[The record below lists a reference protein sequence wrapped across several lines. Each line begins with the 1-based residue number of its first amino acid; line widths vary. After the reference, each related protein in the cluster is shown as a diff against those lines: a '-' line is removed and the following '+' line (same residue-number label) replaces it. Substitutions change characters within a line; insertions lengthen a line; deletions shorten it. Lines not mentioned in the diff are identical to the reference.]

1 MRFFEKKKT
10 KTACFLGAIQAA
22 AGKKGKKEVGERAVV
37 HADVILGQPT
47 DRAGYGLKVVLR
59 VEGVEDQA
67 ILDAAH
73 EVGHKPVVITGID
86 GFRVNRCARTA
97 ALCVRE

>member
-1 MRFFEKKKT
+1 M
-10 KTACFLGAIQAA
+10 CFLSAIQAA
-22 AGKKGKKEVGERAVV
+22 AEKGGKKEVGKCTVV

-47 DRAGYGLKVVLR
+47 DCPGYGLKVVLC

-73 EVGHKPVVITGID
+73 KVSHKFIIC
-86 GFRVNRCARTA
+86 R
-97 ALCVRE
+97 

>member
-1 MRFFEKKKT
+1 
-10 KTACFLGAIQAA
+10 LGAIQAA
-22 AGKKGKKEVGERAVV
+22 AGQKGKKEVGERAVV

-47 DRAGYGLKVVLR
+47 DRPGYGLKVVLR

-73 EVGHKPVVITGID
+73 EVGHEVCYLITGID
-86 GFRVNRCARTA
+86 GLVVNRCAHTV
-97 ALCVRE
+97 ALCVTA